1 MRQFGCIELTVTDAL
16 LLRDA
21 IRPLV
26 SVQPFEPGAA
36 IAFCEKLYD
45 GLLKMK
51 ANDLDAINLPV
62 DEREALIINHYVGN
76 EDWQNAMRVLEQTW
90 LALYELRYDRTYPR
104 PAATAP
110 LATAPLSV
118 DEGRGA
124 YAA

>member
-26 SVQPFEPGAA
+26 NVQPFEPGAA

-51 ANDLDAINLPV
+51 ANGLDAINLPV

-76 EDWQNAMRVLEQTW
+76 EDWQNAMQVLEQTW
-90 LALYELRYDRTYPR
+90 LALYELRHDRAYPR
-104 PAATAP
+104 PPATAP